1 MSVEINRINIKD
13 ALSKINNYEKA
24 LVYCISEAN
33 LYDKGNFSEINMEE
47 VVDAR
52 FFSKDGELHIY
63 SDGDELVATEVVD
76 NDKKSS
82 DDVEYVDT
90 EYKLKGKAQSI
101 RVREYFDYDEDGQCN
116 VVRTRILEIK

>member
-13 ALSKINNYEKA
+13 ALSKISNYEKA

-47 VVDAR
+47 IVDAR

-76 NDKKSS
+76 DDKKSS

-90 EYKLKGKAQSI
+90 EYKLKGKAQLI